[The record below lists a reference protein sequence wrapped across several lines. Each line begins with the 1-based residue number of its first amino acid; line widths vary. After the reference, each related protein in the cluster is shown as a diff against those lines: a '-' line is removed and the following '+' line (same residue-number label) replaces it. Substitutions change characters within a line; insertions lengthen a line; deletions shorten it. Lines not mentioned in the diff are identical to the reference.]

1 MDKKFKF
8 VYDSGYEDGMELYPM
23 ASTIKAE
30 HMFQDGTRWQP
41 ILHQFCKFLES
52 TGYVGV
58 LDKIVIVDPYAIHD
72 DSHLFKTI
80 PVLPVVEY
88 DEEFDLDDDDFETE
102 DTRDDEE
109 SEEEPEMKKETA

>member
-30 HMFQDGTRWQP
+30 HVFQDGTRWQP

-58 LDKIVIVDPYAIHD
+58 LDKVVIVDPYASHY

-80 PVLPVVEY
+80 PVFPVNEDEY
-88 DEEFDLDDDDFETE
+88 GWDDDDWETE